1 MRAEVRGPS
10 MMPVLHDGDR
20 VLVNRFAYLFRAPQV
35 REVVL
40 ASMPGVPG
48 EWAIKRVGESGSSD
62 PGAST
67 GATNR
72 QELGRWSNELYF
84 LVGDNPPRSTDSRHV
99 GLAARRAVLGRVWYR
114 YWPPERRGW
123 VL

>member
-20 VLVNRFAYLFRAPQV
+20 VLVNRLTYLFCAPQIGD
-35 REVVL
+35 VVL
-40 ASMPGVPG
+40 ASMLGVPG
-48 EWAIKRVGESGSSD
+48 EWAIKRVGGSGSSD
-62 PGAST
+62 LGP
-67 GATNR
+67 ATSVRNHQACGTR
-72 QELGRWSNELYF
+72 NSELYF

-99 GLAARRAVLGRVWYR
+99 GPVSRRNVLGRVWYR